1 MKNLYVFSRKG
12 EKIHHGKL
20 HEKEADYIF
29 RIFQT
34 EYLLKNY
41 EITKNGIKMSE
52 NEIKEKGKAQK
63 LLPYF

>member
-20 HEKEADYIF
+20 HKKEADYIF

-34 EYLLKNY
+34 EYLMKNFRI
-41 EITKNGIKMSE
+41 EKNGIKMKKI
-52 NEIKEKGKAQK
+52 EIKEKGKAQK